1 MALTQKYGIKYPFT
15 SDNNEE
21 VFLDLNKTY
30 EDQVKSEV
38 LHVIF
43 TPKGQR
49 IRKPDFGTDLIK
61 YIFEPNDGNTLEG
74 IKSEI
79 RESIGKYVPGVQFDD
94 VSIYDDDKS
103 NSNGKIVMVHYR
115 VVKGATET
123 KETVAVKI

>member
-30 EDQVKSEV
+30 EEQVKSEV

-49 IRKPDFGTDLIK
+49 LRKPEFGTDLIK
-61 YIFEPNDGNTLEG
+61 YIFDPNDGSTLEG

-79 RESIGKYVPGVQFDD
+79 RESIGKYVPGVEFDD
-94 VSIYDDDKS
+94 VSVYDDDKS
-103 NSNGKIVMVHYR
+103 GGNGKIVVVHYR

-123 KETVAVKI
+123 GETVAVRI

>member
-1 MALTQKYGIKYPFT
+1 MTQKYGIKYPFT

-30 EDQVKSEV
+30 EEQVKSEV

-49 IRKPDFGTDLIK
+49 LRKPEFGTDLIK
-61 YIFEPNDGNTLEG
+61 YIFDPNDGSTLEG

-79 RESIGKYVPGVQFDD
+79 RESIGKYVPGVEFDD
-94 VSIYDDDKS
+94 VSVYDDDKS
-103 NSNGKIVMVHYR
+103 GGNGKIVVVHYR

-123 KETVAVKI
+123 GETVAVRI

>member
-1 MALTQKYGIKYPFT
+1 MALTQKYGIRYPFT

-21 VFLDLNKTY
+21 MFLDLNKTY
-30 EDQVKSEV
+30 EEQIKSEV

-49 IRKPDFGTDLIK
+49 LRKPDFGTDLIR
-61 YIFEPNDGNTLEG
+61 YIFGQNDGNTLEG

-79 RESIGKYVPGVQFDD
+79 RESIGKYVPGVEFDD
-94 VSIYDDDKS
+94 ISVYDDDKS
-103 NSNGKIVMVHYR
+103 ESNGKIVVVHYR

-123 KETVAVKI
+123 SETVAVRI